1 MTLATLP
8 AEIVMY
14 PCKNDDFRSILK
26 AFASNNERW
35 GINHV
40 SIVLEPEGDMSV
52 DEEGSSAPAEDAAV
66 AK

>member
-1 MTLATLP
+1 
-8 AEIVMY
+8 MY